1 MNDELGDA
9 PNKVR
14 DVSTPLDMTASGE
27 PASGDDL
34 TESGEEC
41 IHLCLFADRHTH
53 VVGQGWEQSAD
64 VDAALLHRLDDQSV
78 VGPILTSDLNA
89 MFQPDGQQAAAKQQ
103 VRDKAEEPERGLV
116 H

>member
-64 VDAALLHRLDDQSV
+64 VDAALLHRLDERYNRAFYIDH
-78 VGPILTSDLNA
+78 
-89 MFQPDGQQAAAKQQ
+89 
-103 VRDKAEEPERGLV
+103 DKIRLRGNLFV
-116 H
+116 AHRVELRRHE

>member
-27 PASGDDL
+27 LASGDDL

-64 VDAALLHRLDDQSV
+64 VDAALLHRQDERYNRTFYIDH
-78 VGPILTSDLNA
+78 
-89 MFQPDGQQAAAKQQ
+89 
-103 VRDKAEEPERGLV
+103 DKIRLRRNLFVAHRVEFRRHE
-116 H
+116 